1 MHLIPFP
8 HHLTI
13 GNMAPYLPSTA
24 ARLVSDQT
32 RFGTTRSQGGNTILL
47 LQKHTIFVVWVLQ
60 RQQLCQELQFL
71 HRK

>member
-13 GNMAPYLPSTA
+13 GNMAPSTA
-24 ARLVSDQT
+24 TLLVSDQT
-32 RFGTTRSQGGNTILL
+32 RFGTTRSRGGNTILL